1 MFSQFSTIGNFL
13 FQIRFPNCHRQ
24 HRRYIIIIHW
34 KEIIIRQQQKDVIGY
49 IRGSNRP
56 LRQEVAE
63 EKTEEKSRI
72 LQI

>member
-1 MFSQFSTIGNFL
+1 MFSQFSIGNFYSKFDIRIAIASIAVTLLL
-13 FQIRFPNCHRQ
+13 FI
-24 HRRYIIIIHW
+24 W

-56 LRQEVAE
+56 LRQEVVE
-63 EKTEEKSRI
+63 EKTEKKSRI